1 MGSQKYTYIGAY
13 FVLDAIKERGSENI
27 KECEN
32 GHTYSIS
39 VSHEYCPTCGS
50 RIFES
55 AIEKEYNTRISDIIE
70 EDDVFIEEPFD
81 TEELGEKIV
90 VFGNYI
96 SDNEYKEDSFITD
109 LGLGSDTAQVERFK
123 NDYRPYIQMIE
134 AKTGQ
139 KVDVR
144 YGIINYWM

>member
-13 FVLDAIKERGSENI
+13 FVLDAIKEKGTEKI

-32 GHTYSIS
+32 GHTYDISI
-39 VSHEYCPTCGS
+39 SHEYCPTCGS

-55 AIEKEYNTRISDIIE
+55 SIEKEYNASISDIIG
-70 EDDVFIEEPFD
+70 EDDVFTEEPFD
-81 TEELGEKIV
+81 TEEFGEKLL
-90 VFGNYI
+90 VFSNGIYYN
-96 SDNEYKEDSFITD
+96 SYKEDSFITE
-109 LGLGSDTAQVERFK
+109 LGFGSDMVQVERFK

>member
-1 MGSQKYTYIGAY
+1 MGSQKYTYIGVY
-13 FVLDAIKERGSENI
+13 FVLDAIKEKGTEKI

-32 GHTYSIS
+32 GHTYGIA
-39 VSHEYCPTCGS
+39 VTHEYCPTCGA

-55 AIEKEYNTRISDIIE
+55 STEKEYNARISDMIG
-70 EDDVFIEEPFD
+70 EDDVFMEEPFD
-81 TEELGEKIV
+81 TEEFGEKLL
-90 VFGNYI
+90 VFSNGIYYN
-96 SDNEYKEDSFITD
+96 SYKEDSFITE
-109 LGLGSDTAQVERFK
+109 LGFGSDMVQVERFK